1 MFLSVNLLNINSAKI
16 SCCSLDYFLPT
27 SADSGSKSALPT
39 TRRYLKVILRVPVSG
54 FGKATSFR
62 AARKA
67 NVGVPEAINGLISV
81 FQVPVYQKIQFK
93 QLHCTN
99 LTVKHS
105 IYFKIIFYV
114 FQEKSYYALFRTIVH
129 NAIVFLSED

>member
-27 SADSGSKSALPT
+27 SADSGSKPALPT

-67 NVGVPEAINGLISV
+67 KV
-81 FQVPVYQKIQFK
+81 
-93 QLHCTN
+93 
-99 LTVKHS
+99 
-105 IYFKIIFYV
+105 
-114 FQEKSYYALFRTIVH
+114 
-129 NAIVFLSED
+129 